1 MSISVRSVSRGR
13 QPFVSFSPRLSL
25 LGRLLIV
32 FLQST
37 GRGGYGNIRQPS
49 ESTDVRPESG
59 PDDFSGTRGRELN
72 VPVSNS
78 LEATHV
84 L

>member
-1 MSISVRSVSRGR
+1 MSVSDRSVSRGR
-13 QPFVSFSPRLSL
+13 QTFVSFPLSSTWTL
-25 LGRLLIV
+25 VNG
-32 FLQST
+32 LQST
-37 GRGGYGNIRQPS
+37 GRGGSGNIRQPS

-59 PDDFSGTRGRELN
+59 PDDFSRTRGRELN
-72 VPVSNS
+72 IPVRNS